1 MKIGLISD
9 THGFLDPRVA
19 EIFAG
24 VDHILHAGDVGPH
37 SLLLELEAIA
47 PVTAVLGNTDMG
59 IELKLTEVVELDGKK
74 FLIHHIVD
82 PYALSDEL
90 KKQVRFA
97 KPDVIIYGHTHK
109 KFYGRSNGVV
119 YLNPGY
125 SGRPKHAQERTVAI
139 LDTATPELTVEFFNL

>member
-1 MKIGLISD
+1 MRIGLISD
-9 THGFLDPRVA
+9 THSFLDPRVA

-24 VDHILHAGDVGPH
+24 VEHILHAGDVGPH
-37 SLLLELEAIA
+37 ILLLELEAIA

-90 KKQVRFA
+90 KKQVRLA
-97 KPDVIIYGHTHK
+97 KPDVIMYGHTQK
-109 KFYGRSNGVV
+109 SFM
-119 YLNPGY
+119 
-125 SGRPKHAQERTVAI
+125 AAA
-139 LDTATPELTVEFFNL
+139 TAWCI